1 MLRHML
7 FVFFSGLGAV
17 WLRVS
22 RLGKWLAKQIAPAS
36 LSLMLTGG
44 FACALE
50 VFEFDTP
57 GANDALHGSLLA
69 SSLIVTAVSE
79 KTTDAQSLFAAARAD
94 YGRLVGALFA
104 EGYYSGIVHIIKDG
118 KEAGDIAP
126 LDAPTNIQII
136 KVSVTA
142 GPRFTFL
149 RARMKPYA
157 RGTRLPPLYGDTK
170 PALSSAI
177 VDAAVAG
184 VEGWRNI
191 GHAKAK
197 VADQKI
203 IADHRNATIDSEILL
218 APGPRVRFGKMNMEG
233 YVRMNPA
240 RLARIAGFPTGEVF
254 DPTKLEKVAK
264 RLRRTGVFRSVAVQE
279 AENLGPGDTLDV
291 NLTVVEEKLHR
302 YGLGAEISSSDGL
315 NLSGFWLHRNLLG
328 GAERLRLDGAIEHIG
343 GQGTQLGYDFGLR
356 IDRPA
361 TPVTDAGAFIE
372 ARAKRYKQT
381 QLTNLTLDSLSL
393 SFGLSRVFKDH
404 LSAEAG
410 ISYIDET
417 ASDSV
422 GNREFHNLALPVSV
436 NWDSRDNA
444 LNTRKGY
451 YLDAGVTPFLGFSGT
466 GSGAQVTADARAYRG
481 LGDRIVLA
489 GRLQLGTVI
498 GPDLTAT
505 PPGYLFYS
513 GGGGTVRGQPYQSL
527 GMPIAR
533 SPSVTILSGGSNFI
547 GVSGEI
553 RAGITDT
560 IGAVAFYDAG
570 YIGIGDLFGGSGEW
584 HSGAGLGLRYDTG
597 IGPIR
602 LDIGLP
608 VSGSTGDGAQI
619 YVGIGQAF

>member
-1 MLRHML
+1 MKK
-7 FVFFSGLGAV
+7 AV
-17 WLRVS
+17 
-22 RLGKWLAKQIAPAS
+22 APACFA
-36 LSLMLTGG
+36 LVLTSG
-44 FACALE
+44 FAHALDR
-50 VFEFDTP
+50 FEFVTR
-57 GANDALHGSLLA
+57 GAEDALRDALLA
-69 SSLIVTAVSE
+69 SSLVAKAE
-79 KTTDAQSLFAAARAD
+79 AENTTDDQSLFAAARAD
-94 YGRLVGALFA
+94 YGRLVGALYA
-104 EGYYSGIVHIIKDG
+104 DGYYSGVVHILIDG

-126 LDAPTNIQII
+126 LDAPVAIHSI
-136 KVSVTA
+136 KVSVVP
-142 GPRFTFL
+142 GPRFTFS

-157 RGTRLPPLYGDTK
+157 KGTKLPPLYGDTK

-177 VDAAVAG
+177 VDAATAG

-191 GHAKAK
+191 GHAKAE

-203 IADHRNATIDSEILL
+203 IADHRNATIDAEILL
-218 APGPRVRFGKMNMEG
+218 QPGPRVRFGHLNMQG
-233 YVRMNPA
+233 YERMDPV

-254 DPTKLEKVAK
+254 DPAKLEKVAK
-264 RLRRTGVFRSVAVQE
+264 RLRRTGVFQSVAVQE

-291 NLTVVEEKLHR
+291 DLTVVEEKLHR
-302 YGLGAEISSSDGL
+302 YGIGAEISSSDGL
-315 NLSGFWLHRNLLG
+315 NLSGYWLHRNLFG
-328 GAERLRLDGAIEHIG
+328 GAERLRVDGAIEHIG
-343 GQGTQLGYDFGLR
+343 GQNVQLGYDLGVR

-361 TPVTDAGAFIE
+361 TPVTDASAFIE
-372 ARAKRYKQT
+372 ARATRSEQT
-381 QLTNLTLDSLSL
+381 QLTNLTLDSLSF
-393 SFGLSRVFKDH
+393 SFGLSRVFGDY

-417 ASDSV
+417 ASDSA
-422 GNREFHNLALPVSV
+422 GNRKFRNLALPISV
-436 NWDSRDNA
+436 VWDNRDSA

-451 YLDAGVTPFLGFSGT
+451 YLDAGVTPFLGFSTT

-481 LGDRIVLA
+481 FGERIVLA

-498 GPDLTAT
+498 GPNLMAT

-527 GMPIAR
+527 GIPIAR
-533 SPSVTILSGGSNFI
+533 SAAVTVLSGGSSFV
-547 GVSGEI
+547 GFSGEI
-553 RAGITDT
+553 RAGITDK

-602 LDIGLP
+602 FDVGLP
-608 VSGSTGDGAQI
+608 VSGSTDDGAQI